1 MVRHQVL
8 VLAFGGSNPSTLAK
22 KRESTRALFSLEV
35 VECEA
40 FLLKNFDIPSL
51 GAHQRHS
58 TML

>member
-1 MVRHQVL
+1 
-8 VLAFGGSNPSTLAK
+8 
-22 KRESTRALFSLEV
+22 LEV